1 MYHNNYIFIKTSRE
15 TKTPRNAEE
24 SFYYFLQNSKI
35 RFVSYN
41 SDHIFSFNCIFNKD
55 ENRSPYFYL
64 QSNGETENVKVITI
78 HISFTCEK
86 KQPSLSFR
94 DKYKNNEAL
103 SNCEQITQYISPY
116 DFFKENCRQCE
127 IAETGIMHLNRN
139 SRILLFSKLYDHE
152 STNYKMLYKTLCKNS
167 NKKNRRYIAD
177 LFKPFHATDHK
188 SLHYK
193 HYFSIRAV
201 EYISNDYVNCFDV
214 ITPIIDEIHAISCK
228 KDYERIQNS
237 KDETNNDAND
247 ETNDVLPIYNQ
258 VDFSNFSER
267 LKWIYNIT
275 RYEIITIALNTG
287 YSYGNYH
294 MENLLLCEDLQ
305 SIIVTIFDCVK
316 HLPTTNYTNL
326 QNNWRYLEEHNFTT
340 NNGVS
345 SLRLMREIVTYI
357 YEMHFQDTNE
367 NNVYY
372 QWLKTIDEGD
382 VVMIG
387 NLHKF
392 RKMVNMGSNPA
403 IFDMYLK
410 TRRSEY
416 VYNSSLEIDTTV
428 TNIYNYCVSKIVALF
443 G

>member
-1 MYHNNYIFIKTSRE
+1 MYHTNYIFIKTIRE

-41 SDHIFSFNCIFNKD
+41 VDDKIFAFHCIFNKD

-64 QSNGETENVKVITI
+64 LVNGETENVKVITI

-86 KQPSLSFR
+86 NQTSLSFR
-94 DKYKNNEAL
+94 DKYKNG
-103 SNCEQITQYISPY
+103 ITLDNYERITHYISPY

-127 IAETGIMHLNRN
+127 IAETGLMNLNRN
-139 SRILLFSKLYDHE
+139 SPILLFSKLYDNK
-152 STNYKMLYKTLCKNS
+152 SSNYKMIYKTLCKNS

-177 LFKPFHATDHK
+177 VFKTFHATDNQF
-188 SLHYK
+188 LQYK
-193 HYFSIRAV
+193 HYFSIRAL
-201 EYISNDYVNCFDV
+201 EYMSNDYVNCFDV

-228 KDYERIQNS
+228 RDYERIQNS
-237 KDETNNDAND
+237 NND
-247 ETNDVLPIYNQ
+247 TNEIPIYHQ
-258 VDFSNFSER
+258 ADFANFSER
-267 LKWIYNIT
+267 LKWIYNIA
-275 RYEIITIALNTG
+275 RYEIITIALHSG
-287 YSYGNYH
+287 YSHGNYH
-294 MENLLLCEDLQ
+294 MEHLLLCEDLQ
-305 SIIVTIFDCVK
+305 SIIVTHFDCVK
-316 HLPTTNYTNL
+316 HLSTNDYTNL

-345 SLRLMREIVTYI
+345 SIRLLKEIVTYMYDI
-357 YEMHFQDTNE
+357 HFQDADE
-367 NNVYY
+367 NSRPY
-372 QWLKTIDEGD
+372 QWLKTIDEED

-392 RKMVNMGSNPA
+392 RKTLHMGSSPA
-403 IFDMYLK
+403 IFDMYLN

-428 TNIYNYCVSKIVALF
+428 SNIYTYCRSTIATLF